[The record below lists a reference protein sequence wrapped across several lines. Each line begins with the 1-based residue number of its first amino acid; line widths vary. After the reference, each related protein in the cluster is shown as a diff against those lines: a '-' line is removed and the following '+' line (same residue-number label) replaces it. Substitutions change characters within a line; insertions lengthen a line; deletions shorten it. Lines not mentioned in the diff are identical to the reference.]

1 MSDLLPDT
9 LQLGPDLLGEI
20 ENHAASTY
28 PRECCG
34 ILLGSIENNQWR
46 VQRTMPA
53 GNLAQEGVR
62 DRYQLDPR
70 DRFRAETWARQNGCA
85 VIGFYHSHPDHDV
98 YFSKTDLEN
107 SEEFLMGQPWLDP
120 TYAYVVISVRE
131 GKPVSRGA
139 FRIRE
144 GAAERIEVRAD

>member
-1 MSDLLPDT
+1 
-9 LQLGPDLLGEI
+9 
-20 ENHAASTY
+20 
-28 PRECCG
+28 
-34 ILLGSIENNQWR
+34 
-46 VQRTMPA
+46 MPA
-53 GNLAQEGVR
+53 GNLAQEGIR

-70 DRFRAETWARQNGCA
+70 DRFRAETWARQNNCA
-85 VIGFYHSHPDHDV
+85 VVGFYHSHPDHDV

-120 TYAYVVISVRE
+120 TYAYLVVSVRE

-144 GAAERIEVRAD
+144 GAAERIEVAAE